1 MKRSRVRRRPRRRT
15 RIDLAAPSV
24 SLVIEAKL
32 FKAPTPFTFQ
42 IVSDDLILN
51 LCAHDEGD
59 FFQWIEAIAAV
70 LHTRDEKVR
79 TPGSRPR
86 RTLPAGE
93 RKRVGIVTLLPT
105 PFRSGPRSR
114 VPAQRRA

>member
-1 MKRSRVRRRPRRRT
+1 MKRSRVRRRRRRRT

-70 LHTRDEKVR
+70 LHSRDEKVCGAFD
-79 TPGSRPR
+79 P
-86 RTLPAGE
+86 PARACGG
-93 RKRVGIVTLLPT
+93 R
-105 PFRSGPRSR
+105 
-114 VPAQRRA
+114 AQAKGGC